1 MIDKGFRFS
10 EFVLSWFVLLPSVQP
25 AVRPS
30 GTFVFLVWQLHP
42 TTCKRKN
49 SQILGYLHRAHV
61 ERLHVVAEL
70 SQILLLGAW
79 HDFSVCTRS
88 GTGAHDTSHGQIR
101 AE

>member
-49 SQILGYLHRAHV
+49 SQILGYLLYIAHT
-61 ERLHVVAEL
+61 LNGCTL
-70 SQILLLGAW
+70 SQSCLRYCYW
-79 HDFSVCTRS
+79 EH
-88 GTGAHDTSHGQIR
+88 GTIFLYAR
-101 AE
+101 AAALARMTHRMAR